1 MDLSVHPDILE
12 ILRKQ
17 VLPHVIKV
25 QGFNIPS
32 PAELWIDGC
41 CHHQNGV
48 AMLNIGDLGFLNAEY
63 FAYDNLGS
71 HWYPSRAA
79 DVRLKL
85 THTQTEILS
94 QLVRANPKTRM
105 IFGGVEMPPVEAYN
119 CHINGWIG
127 GSTATAMP
135 AARITLIDLPDL
147 HLPHSQEWAPEDD
160 RGYFTMR
167 GILFSNAILKLN
179 AGDWS
184 IDLIEANSNLT
195 TDAGKLYHT
204 TLTRRDGSPFTLDDG
219 SILDAL
225 IDFLSFQAGRWITVP
240 TIVCDPVDPNV
251 WVIERAR
258 IGKLIPTTTRSGHTG
273 PTATDIRIW
282 PSLFEEFWKQYTDQ
296 SSHEHLKNTV
306 HHYVEANQLL
316 SDGYIGQALVA
327 ARSTLQALTRWWNG
341 YKITHQFIESEKDNQ
356 PSFRQLLN
364 EAVQKADLGKDSKL
378 VIDEA
383 ALEDAIKTTARWR
396 NDIDHGRGAK
406 IEGHGQTV
414 VDCQLHH
421 HNLARLLILAKLGNR
436 DRDARGHLT
445 GPNFTQ
451 RPVL

>member
-1 MDLSVHPDILE
+1 M
-12 ILRKQ
+12 
-17 VLPHVIKV
+17 
-25 QGFNIPS
+25 
-32 PAELWIDGC
+32 
-41 CHHQNGV
+41 
-48 AMLNIGDLGFLNAEY
+48 
-63 FAYDNLGS
+63 
-71 HWYPSRAA
+71 
-79 DVRLKL
+79 
-85 THTQTEILS
+85 
-94 QLVRANPKTRM
+94 
-105 IFGGVEMPPVEAYN
+105 
-119 CHINGWIG
+119 
-127 GSTATAMP
+127 
-135 AARITLIDLPDL
+135 
-147 HLPHSQEWAPEDD
+147 
-160 RGYFTMR
+160 
-167 GILFSNAILKLN
+167 
-179 AGDWS
+179 
-184 IDLIEANSNLT
+184 
-195 TDAGKLYHT
+195 
-204 TLTRRDGSPFTLDDG
+204 
-219 SILDAL
+219 
-225 IDFLSFQAGRWITVP
+225 
-240 TIVCDPVDPNV
+240 
-251 WVIERAR
+251 
-258 IGKLIPTTTRSGHTG
+258 
-273 PTATDIRIW
+273 
-282 PSLFEEFWKQYTDQ
+282 
-296 SSHEHLKNTV
+296 